1 MFLRRWYWRRFFHW
15 RYSQF
20 RYTLGTKMTSS
31 FLSSW
36 KTHEIGGISIQV
48 LSSFLLSNISISII
62 HPDQWKTLRLLV
74 WSSHLLCRLL
84 SLPFLIGIAAQLV
97 SYHGAP
103 ALGEDS
109 SIKSGISSANC
120 SSKPAKHGFRVG
132 MASTNP
138 KKNLQKLGPPGSWNK
153 CAYTPEN

>member
-1 MFLRRWYWRRFFHW
+1 MFLRRWYWRNFFHW

-20 RYTLGTKMTSS
+20 RYTPGTKMTSS

-62 HPDQWKTLRLLV
+62 HPDLWKTLRLLV
-74 WSSHLLCRLL
+74 WSSRLLCRLL

-97 SYHGAP
+97 CYHGAP
-103 ALGEDS
+103 ALGWGFLHQ
-109 SIKSGISSANC
+109 IWHIF
-120 SSKPAKHGFRVG
+120 SKLLFKTCRDGKGRNGH
-132 MASTNP
+132 NP
-138 KKNLQKLGPPGSWNK
+138 KKTCKVGPQNPTK
-153 CAYTPEN
+153 CAYTREN